1 MSDRHI
7 FPTKDGDFNSY
18 VQNVIDYLIEEQ
30 VRLRITDADLDDALD
45 LAVKWNSNWNIY
57 SSETLSTKLSQ
68 KEKVDLRAK
77 IEVCLRR
84 IYLDLPVSVLTTKD
98 KVTLNIKGQSSKS
111 STDILIVDFAPGMI
125 GDENEH
131 LYQTLKLQNPKT
143 PKSTAMPHGHWVFL
157 ENFVGEAGLKDVDI
171 AFGNGQNVSTA
182 YHATKFASKDLGK
195 TSYYRAS
202 YENKTGKRGPV
213 SRTLSVVIW

>member
-7 FPTKDGDFNSY
+7 FPRPDDDFNSY
-18 VQNVIDYLIEEQ
+18 VKNVIEYLIEEQ
-30 VRLRITDADLDDALD
+30 ARLRITDADLDDAMD
-45 LAVKWNSNWNIY
+45 LAVKWNDNWKIY

-98 KVTLNIKGQSSKS
+98 KITLNIKGHSSDS
-111 STDILIVDFAPGMI
+111 STDISIVGFAPGMI

-131 LYQTLKLQNPKT
+131 LCQTLKLQNPKT
-143 PKSTAMPHGHWVFL
+143 PDSTAMPHGHWVFL

-171 AFGNGQNVSTA
+171 TFGNGQNVSTA
-182 YHATKFASKDLGK
+182 YHATKFVSEDLGK
-195 TSYYRAS
+195 TSYYRAR
-202 YENKTGKRGPV
+202 YENNAGKRGPV
-213 SRTLSVVIW
+213 SRTLAIVIW